1 MHHRRSQRFVV
12 GLRYIDGIATLVLLG
27 VFAVMSTVK
36 SHLKTLCILLG
47 VSAAGMA
54 ALAFVGARHAALSMP
69 ATAWLFMQTF
79 CIDIAYLSFQTI
91 FFERF
96 IACFKIRGNVGFFII
111 TIDFIGY
118 VGTLALLMFKELGA
132 SNVDWAVFYNQM
144 SIFIGV
150 ACCVMF
156 IGALVYML
164 QAEKAEAQHRR
175 GRSRRRT
182 TLRHGEHG

>member
-1 MHHRRSQRFVV
+1 
-12 GLRYIDGIATLVLLG
+12 
-27 VFAVMSTVK
+27 
-36 SHLKTLCILLG
+36 
-47 VSAAGMA
+47 
-54 ALAFVGARHAALSMP
+54 MP

-164 QAEKAEAQHRR
+164 QAGRPKRSTDEAGAGDAQLY
-175 GRSRRRT
+175 GTVSMAK
-182 TLRHGEHG
+182 